1 MDNKVSVT
9 ISEEASA
16 NIQQAITVILKNLPE
31 LINLKEDERQALPKM
46 GDKTVSFVSKN
57 LEYAKQNPRVVP
69 AFLDMREFEKDAAA
83 VNDLRKVLIPLQ
95 QLTEK
100 LDDTVMQA
108 GSEAYTAALI
118 FYNALKGA
126 AKAGEPGMKNIYDD
140 LQARFPGRG
149 KNGSTPATEKN
160 R

>member
-1 MDNKVSVT
+1 MENKVSVT
-9 ISEEASA
+9 ISPE
-16 NIQQAITVILKNLPE
+16 AITNINEAIAVIIDNLPG
-31 LINLKEDERQALPKM
+31 LINLREEERQALPKM
-46 GDKTVSFVSKN
+46 GDKTVAFVSKN

-69 AFLDMREFEKDAAA
+69 AFLDMIEFEKDVVA

-100 LDDTVMQA
+100 LDDTVMQT

-126 AKAGEPGMKNIYDD
+126 AKAGEPGMKTVYDD

-149 KNGSTPATEKN
+149 KNDTTPATEKK
-160 R
+160 